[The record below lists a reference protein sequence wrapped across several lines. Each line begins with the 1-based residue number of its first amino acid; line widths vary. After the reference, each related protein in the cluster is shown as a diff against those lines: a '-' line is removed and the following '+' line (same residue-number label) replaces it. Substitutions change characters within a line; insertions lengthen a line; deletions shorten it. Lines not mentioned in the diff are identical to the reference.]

1 MQKAILLLLLA
12 ILPATATTIEEAAR
26 SQVGVTTGYD
36 PSYVRL
42 SYPDGDVPQESG
54 VCTDVVIRALR
65 KAKNFDLQKAVH
77 EDMKAN
83 FSAYPKNWGHK
94 APDANIDHRR
104 VPNLEKFFERKG
116 WKQPIGKKG
125 PDYKPGDIVTV
136 RLPGG
141 LPHIMI
147 VSSKKNEEGTPL
159 AIHNIS
165 TGGSIVQSL
174 LQAPR
179 FLGIHNIG
187 AGTREEDC
195 LFTYRLVGHYRFPE
209 KATDQ

>member
-1 MQKAILLLLLA
+1 MKRALLLFLLA
-12 ILPATATTIEEAAR
+12 ILPAVATTIEEAAR
-26 SQVGVTTGYD
+26 SQVGVTTIYD
-36 PSYVRL
+36 PAYVRL
-42 SYPDGDVPQESG
+42 SYPDGDVSQERG

-83 FSAYPKNWGHK
+83 FSAYPKNWGLK
-94 APDANIDHRR
+94 VPDKNIDHRR

-116 WKQPIGKKG
+116 WKQPFGKTP
-125 PDYKPGDIVTV
+125 PDYNPGDIVTV

-147 VSSKKNEEGTPL
+147 VSSKKNEEGK
-159 AIHNIS
+159 
-165 TGGSIVQSL
+165 
-174 LQAPR
+174 

-187 AGTREEDC
+187 RGTREEDC
-195 LFTYRLVGHYRFPE
+195 LYAYRIIGHYRFPE
-209 KATDQ
+209 